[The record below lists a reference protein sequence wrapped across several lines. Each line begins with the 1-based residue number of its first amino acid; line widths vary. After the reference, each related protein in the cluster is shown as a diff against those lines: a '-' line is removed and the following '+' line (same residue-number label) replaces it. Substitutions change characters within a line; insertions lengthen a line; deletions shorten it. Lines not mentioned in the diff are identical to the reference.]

1 MKGTPRWL
9 IAITVSLTGLTAVG
23 EEKPSVS
30 NKPLQGIVTHGR
42 ALAMY
47 EIGQGGLSGSETFNL
62 RHAPLAGGP
71 ARDGPR
77 AIFGDPP
84 RLWHVAHGYLWA
96 SYNGDPFLGN
106 SGVRDVLLRFRV
118 GAFLEDKWV
127 TTPEID
133 ENSIDYGFFI
143 GSYPQMEY
151 TRSWNLGAGADG
163 RLNVA
168 AVYDVLPTSENS
180 VLLFY
185 LCNLAGDD
193 CDGKFGTPDKDDRKD
208 PSWSMAMFTYKNKW
222 DAKAG
227 NWGKGKWERAGLI
240 EGSAHEQFHV
250 LGKGDDYYF
259 VTDSG
264 KLTRAPK
271 PDKGKDRKMEAV
283 WDDKKRP
290 IVAFI
295 TDADADRTF
304 LFCKPDKDGKGVYF
318 EMSDKPDLRPY
329 DASKVPE
336 AKTADQLPAVLAYA
350 KILVADKK
358 IKAKE

>member
-1 MKGTPRWL
+1 MNPTPACM
-9 IAITVSLTGLTAVG
+9 IAFAVSLMAHPAVG

-30 NKPLQGIVTHGR
+30 SKPLQGIVTHGQ

-47 EIGQGGLSGSETFNL
+47 ELQPGIFGL

-71 ARDGPR
+71 VRDGPEFK
-77 AIFGDPP
+77 ILMDPP

-96 SYNGDPFLGN
+96 SYNQDAFLGN
-106 SGVRDVLLRFRV
+106 SGIQDALRRFRV
-118 GAFLEDKWV
+118 DGYLEDKWI
-127 TTPEID
+127 TTPDLD
-133 ENSIDYGFFI
+133 ENCLHYSFFI
-143 GSYPQMEY
+143 GKYPQLRD
-151 TRSWNLGAGADG
+151 TRMV
-163 RLNVA
+163 RVA
-168 AVYDVLPTSENS
+168 AEYDVLPTSENS
-180 VLLFY
+180 VLLFH
-185 LCNLAGDD
+185 LCNLAGFD
-193 CDGKFGTPDKDDRKD
+193 CEGKFGTPDKDDSKI

-240 EGSAHEQFHV
+240 DGSSHEQFHV

-264 KLTRAPK
+264 MLTRAPK
-271 PDKGKDRKMEAV
+271 PAKGENRTMETV

-304 LFCKPDKDGKGVYF
+304 LFCKSDKEGKGVYF
-318 EMSDKPDLRPY
+318 EMSDKPDPQPY
-329 DASKVPE
+329 DAGKIPE
-336 AKTADQLPAVLAYA
+336 AKTADQLPAVLGYV
-350 KILVADKK
+350 KILVGDKK